1 MTGEPE
7 TEPDLP
13 HELPIFP
20 LGGALLLPRAH
31 LPLNIFE
38 PRYIHMI
45 NDALRTHRM
54 IGMVQPQS
62 GDELYKIGCAG
73 KIVSFEETDDSRYLI
88 TLRGICRFKIKDEIS
103 SDTPYR
109 QASISWCDYSN
120 DLKKQDCPDL
130 PKEEFFDLLKYYFEK
145 NGLNVDWNL
154 IKNTPDEK
162 LISALTMICPFDVPE
177 KQALLEAPCCMSRA
191 SLMTTI
197 LKISQ
202 HENNN
207 KNNN

>member
-1 MTGEPE
+1 MSGESE
-7 TEPDLP
+7 TQPDLP
-13 HELPIFP
+13 DELPIFP

-38 PRYIHMI
+38 PRYIRMI
-45 NDALRTHRM
+45 DDALRTHRM

-62 GDELYKIGCAG
+62 DEELYKIGCAG
-73 KIVSFEETDDSRYLI
+73 KIVSFEETDDNRYLI
-88 TLRGICRFKIKDEIS
+88 TLRGICRFKIKDEIP
-103 SDTPYR
+103 SDVPYR

-130 PKEEFFDLLKYYFEK
+130 PKEEFFSLLKYYFEK
-145 NGLNVDWNL
+145 HGLNVDWNL

-162 LISALTMICPFDVPE
+162 LISALTMICPFDVRE

-202 HENNN
+202 HENSNE
-207 KNNN
+207 NNN

>member
-1 MTGEPE
+1 MSGEPE
-7 TEPDLP
+7 TQPDLP
-13 HELPIFP
+13 DELPIFP

-38 PRYIHMI
+38 PRYIRMI
-45 NDALRTHRM
+45 DDALRTHRM

-62 GDELYKIGCAG
+62 DEELYKIGCAG
-73 KIVSFEETDDSRYLI
+73 KIVSFEETDDNRYLI

-103 SDTPYR
+103 SDVPYR
-109 QASISWCDYSN
+109 RASISWCDYSN
-120 DLKKQDCPDL
+120 DLRNQDCPNL

-145 NGLNVDWNL
+145 HGLNVDWNL

-162 LISALTMICPFDVPE
+162 LISALTMICPFDVRE